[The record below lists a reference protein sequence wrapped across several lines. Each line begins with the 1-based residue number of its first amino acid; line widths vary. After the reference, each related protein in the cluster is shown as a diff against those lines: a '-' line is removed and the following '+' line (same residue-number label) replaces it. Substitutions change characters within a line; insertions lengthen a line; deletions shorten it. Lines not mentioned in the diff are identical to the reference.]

1 MRRCAGK
8 SGRRF
13 SILKRTGDQAGHLH
27 PPARET
33 DPSLTGGAGAQRWRE
48 SAAERPCLRLRLRV
62 AARRDDL
69 DLALAGGADPTASA
83 DLALRAARLVRER
96 KRRGVARCL
105 RLAIWEAEAGASALR
120 VSPRPVCRA
129 AVLTDRDA
137 LLLLTERLESPRPA
151 GPEGVAIAERLLT
164 DLRSPLFVWAE
175 PGTIRR
181 LAHVAAAAMDR

>member
-1 MRRCAGK
+1 MTRPDT
-8 SGRRF
+8 F
-13 SILKRTGDQAGHLH
+13 T

-33 DPSLTGGAGAQRWRE
+33 DPSLTGRARTPGWRR
-48 SAAERPCLRLRLRV
+48 SAAEHACLRLRLRV

-69 DLALAGGADPTASA
+69 DLALAGGADPTASE

-96 KRRGVARCL
+96 NRRGLARCL
-105 RLAIWEAEAGASALR
+105 RLTIWEAEAGVSALR

-137 LLLLTERLESPRPA
+137 LLSLTERLESPRPA
-151 GPEGVAIAERLLT
+151 GPEGVAIAERLLN

-181 LAHVAAAAMDR
+181 LARLAAAAMDLPLD